1 MTGMEWESG
10 GFWFGLAGPADEPEI
25 RQLVGATAMPGA
37 LSIRFEREPDY
48 FLGCDTMGRSCDVL
62 IARERGSG
70 ALAGMLC
77 RTEDEVFVNRE
88 PTRVGGISQL
98 RIAER
103 FRGLRLLELGW
114 PVFRERGIRYLT
126 VVARGNPRAVRAL
139 LEGSPGSAHVHRV
152 GGMTT
157 LGLPV
162 RRWGLHPRLP
172 AGVVVR
178 AADDRSIDEI
188 VAFLNTAGRRLQF
201 APVRRREDF
210 TRGRRLRGLDPGAV
224 FVARSPSGIL
234 GTLGLWDQRGYKQDI
249 VDSYG
254 PSLARLRPALNVA
267 LQAVGAAALPAPG
280 RRIEGAFAAL
290 PMVADDDPRVFAC
303 LLDAVLGEAQRRR
316 LEWVTL
322 GLSDDDPLLAV
333 ARQRL
338 HVTYRSDVYS
348 VTWDSSLPAAVAGR
362 PYLEAAAM

>member
-1 MTGMEWESG
+1 MEQESC
-10 GFWFGLAGPADEPEI
+10 GFWFGLAGTADEPEI
-25 RQLVGATAMPGA
+25 RRLVSTTAMPGA
-37 LSIRFEREPDY
+37 VSIRFEREPDY

-62 IARERGSG
+62 IARDRGSG

-77 RTEDEVFVNRE
+77 RTEDEVFVDGE

-103 FRGLRLLELGW
+103 FRGRRLLALGW
-114 PVFRERGIRYLT
+114 PVFRNPGIRYLT
-126 VVARGNPRAVRAL
+126 VIARDNPRAVRAL
-139 LEGSPGSAHVHRV
+139 LEGSPGSASVHRL

-157 LGLPV
+157 FGLPV
-162 RRWGLHPRLP
+162 RRWGLHPRPP
-172 AGVVVR
+172 AGVTVQP
-178 AADDRSIDEI
+178 ADEGSIDEI
-188 VAFLNTAGRRLQF
+188 VAFLNAAGQRLQF
-201 APVRRREDF
+201 APVRCREDF
-210 TRGRRLRGLDPGAV
+210 SQGRRLRGLDPASV
-224 FVARSPSGIL
+224 FMARGPSGIL
-234 GTLGLWDQRGYKQDI
+234 GTLGLWDQRAYKQDI

-267 LQAVGAAALPAPG
+267 LRAAGAAALPAPG

-290 PMVADDDPRVFAC
+290 PMVADDDPRVFAS

-316 LEWVTL
+316 LAWVTL
-322 GLSDDDPLLAV
+322 GLSDDDPVLAIT
-333 ARQRL
+333 RRRL

-348 VTWDSSLPAAVAGR
+348 VVWDHSLPAAVAGR